1 MKTVRLTLHAL
12 RYGAWLIE
20 QVLLATWS
28 IIVDANKRRS
38 EIDPI
43 IVAYPLR
50 VQTDREVGLFTT
62 SITMTP
68 GTLSLGLLEVGDALP
83 QDVSDYPGPHEP
95 MPADDAP
102 DGRILLVHA
111 VFGSDPEAI
120 MQELAEM
127 EQRLAPHVCQR
138 THPRC
143 AHGYTSKLYYS
154 DDAPNGGPGPKSFT
168 KPGGPSIPPGYA
180 GGDTDAS
187 GFSVEPIVPESV
199 EPSQSGGEASQ
210 SADPSRQN
218 ASQKES

>member
-95 MPADDAP
+95 MPAEDAP

-111 VFGSDPEAI
+111 AFGSDPESI

-127 EQRLAPHVCQR
+127 EQRLAPQVCQR

-143 AHGYTSKLYYS
+143 ANGYTSKLYYS
-154 DDAPNGGPGPKSFT
+154 CLLYTS
-168 KPGGPSIPPGYA
+168 PSPRDGLL
-180 GGDTDAS
+180 S
-187 GFSVEPIVPESV
+187 RM
-199 EPSQSGGEASQ
+199 PS
-210 SADPSRQN
+210 SA
-218 ASQKES
+218 

>member
-1 MKTVRLTLHAL
+1 MKTLRLTLHAL

-28 IIVDANKRRS
+28 IIVDAHKRRS

-50 VQTDREVGLFTT
+50 VHTDREVGLFTT

-102 DGRILLVHA
+102 DGR
-111 VFGSDPEAI
+111 
-120 MQELAEM
+120 
-127 EQRLAPHVCQR
+127 
-138 THPRC
+138 
-143 AHGYTSKLYYS
+143 
-154 DDAPNGGPGPKSFT
+154 NGT
-168 KPGGPSIPPGYA
+168 R
-180 GGDTDAS
+180 
-187 GFSVEPIVPESV
+187 E
-199 EPSQSGGEASQ
+199 
-210 SADPSRQN
+210 RW
-218 ASQKES
+218 